1 MEHKTKY
8 RQLTE
13 AYLHALGVITESTAT
28 WAAFL
33 CSAAYTYEERFQSQV
48 LLHHQ
53 RPGVKAVATL
63 NQWDREKNRHIIRGS
78 HGIPVFDAKHQ
89 NVLRMSLTIKTRRG
103 AAPPVSSR
111 GPYTKANRGL
121 RGTTC
126 SDVVE
131 KKAWTAMCILKF
143 SKL

>member
-1 MEHKTKY
+1 MKHKTKY
-8 RQLTE
+8 KQLTE

-33 CSAAYTYEERFQSQV
+33 SSAAYTYEGRFQSQV

-78 HGIPVFDAKHQ
+78 HGIPVFDAKHPE
-89 NVLRMSLTIKTRRG
+89 RMSLTIKTRRG

-126 SDVVE
+126 LGVVE
-131 KKAWTAMCILKF
+131 KKAWTAMCIPKF

>member
-1 MEHKTKY
+1 NYIANTSIMGSRLCPAPFLFWGTYERGQPMKHKTKY
-8 RQLTE
+8 KQLTE

-33 CSAAYTYEERFQSQV
+33 SSAAYTYEERFQSQV

-78 HGIPVFDAKHQ
+78 HGIPVFDA
-89 NVLRMSLTIKTRRG
+89 
-103 AAPPVSSR
+103 
-111 GPYTKANRGL
+111 
-121 RGTTC
+121 
-126 SDVVE
+126 
-131 KKAWTAMCILKF
+131 
-143 SKL
+143 